1 MTALALA
8 KGPCSC
14 AKPGCSHPGWRRDPA
29 LEVTCPD
36 CLAPI
41 GIGCRRL
48 SGHGGPFVDLHAS
61 RDLAADAAGAYGS
74 CPLGLC
80 GLANKPRQPVQQE
93 LLL

>member
-14 AKPGCSHPGWRRDPA
+14 AKPGCNHPGWTRDPA
-29 LEVTCPD
+29 LEVACPD

-41 GIGCRRL
+41 GIGCRRP

-61 RDLAADAAGAYGS
+61 RDLAAGAAGAYGS